1 MRPSG
6 REVDQ
11 IRKLN
16 IELSYLDHVPGSV
29 LISMGLQR
37 YYVLRVSRLQCL
49 VFSEEPGKD
58 G

>member
-37 YYVLRVSRLQCL
+37 YYASIRTQCL